1 MVMDE
6 EPANWQQFRGT
17 ELGTLLTSLY
27 GNPRPAISYPKPKTK
42 SFAPTGRFS
51 SSGTLPVPATKKNV
65 TVAVPKP
72 TGGSAPSERARPAP
86 VDLIAR
92 RKGAGAIKAEMDEIQ
107 MRQAHYRGPLMREIG
122 DREKDRFAQ
131 ICAFKGGKALP
142 EELTCPAGEAPFEL
156 ADRRRERDRVQQVM
170 MRRNPA
176 KYAPAPAAPV
186 LSDAEQ
192 LKEQI
197 ASEINERRQ
206 YLEEMRSLKLKVAD
220 EATLRGEIA
229 QRVAELQKL
238 ER

>member
-1 MVMDE
+1 MDGGSD

-27 GNPRPAISYPKPKTK
+27 GNPRPAINYPKPKTK

-51 SSGTLPVPATKKNV
+51 NSGALPVPATKKNV
-65 TVAVPKP
+65 VVAVPKP
-72 TGGSAPSERARPAP
+72 TAPHAARAVPAP
-86 VDLIAR
+86 VDLISR
-92 RKGAGAIKAEMDEIQ
+92 RKGADAIKAEMDEIQ
-107 MRQAHYRGPLMREIG
+107 MRQAHYRGPLVREIG

-142 EELTCPAGEAPFEL
+142 EELTCPAGEAPFEV
-156 ADRRRERDRVQQVM
+156 AERRRERDRVQQVM

-176 KYAPAPAAPV
+176 KYAPAPAAPS

-206 YLEEMRSLKLKVAD
+206 YLEEMRRENLKGTD
-220 EATLRGEIA
+220 EAQLRGEIS
-229 QRVAELQKL
+229 QRIAELQKL